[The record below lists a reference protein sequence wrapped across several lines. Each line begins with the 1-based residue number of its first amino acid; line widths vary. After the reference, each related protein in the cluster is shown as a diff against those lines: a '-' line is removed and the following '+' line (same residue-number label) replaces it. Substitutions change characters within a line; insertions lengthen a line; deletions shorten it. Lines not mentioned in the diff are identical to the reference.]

1 MKKGTKK
8 MLKTIKKM
16 ITTFCIVLCIL
27 VCFIVKPI
35 KSVNAGVI
43 WTNESKTFEVEVK
56 FYKSEK
62 NQ

>member
-1 MKKGTKK
+1 MKKSTKK

-16 ITTFCIVLCIL
+16 ITTCCIVLCIF